1 MDSSTEQLYEIL
13 NGRWKPDGDRHALI
27 LDGDCRF
34 AWVGGVI
41 LGPNTP
47 TKYEDN
53 RPKPSS
59 GDWSVE
65 CTKLV
70 LRGPG
75 ENVDRVERIEYTVEH
90 NSDGTELTLTDP
102 SGRSQRLSRT
112 GDTEK
117 EHPARTAARRAKFGL
132 SPSED

>member
-1 MDSSTEQLYEIL
+1 MGSPTEQLYATL
-13 NGRWKPDGDRHALI
+13 NGKWKPDGDIRHKLI

-41 LGPNTP
+41 LGPDTP
-47 TKYEDN
+47 IKYEDD

-59 GDWSVE
+59 GEWSVE

-75 ENVDRVERIEYTVEH
+75 ENERTEYTVEH
-90 NSDGTELTLTDP
+90 NSDGTELTLTYP
-102 SGRSQRLSRT
+102 NGRSQRFSRT
-112 GDTEK
+112 GDTAK
-117 EHPARTAARRAKFGL
+117 EHPARSAARRAKYGL
-132 SPSED
+132 LPAMT